1 MEKTEYNRWQ
11 KRKKKEK
18 KKTWGRK
25 KHKMI
30 IDRHPNLL
38 VSTVNFKIKS
48 VNNRDNKILNPATFY
63 L

>member
-30 IDRHPNLL
+30 I
-38 VSTVNFKIKS
+38 
-48 VNNRDNKILNPATFY
+48 
-63 L
+63 

>member
-30 IDRHPNLL
+30 IEMHPNLL
-38 VSTVNFKIKS
+38 VSMVNFKIKS

>member
-1 MEKTEYNRWQ
+1 MEKENEYNRWQ

-18 KKTWGRK
+18 KKHGKK

-30 IDRHPNLL
+30 VEMHPNLL
-38 VSTVNFKIKS
+38 VSTINFKIKS